1 MSDKFIRRSRET
13 AARKLGD
20 ETMVLAIL
28 DSTLF
33 SLNEVASVV
42 WAAADG
48 QTPLR
53 TIVMNAIV
61 PAFEVD
67 AETAYRDALELVGEL
82 AREGILEVADAPLAP
97 AATEPA
103 GKQR

>member
-1 MSDKFIRRSRET
+1 VSDKFIRRNRAT

-20 ETMVLAIL
+20 ETMVLAVL

-33 SLNEVASVV
+33 SLNEVASIV
-42 WAAADG
+42 WQAADG

-53 TIVMNAIV
+53 EIVARAIV

-67 AETAYRDALELVGEL
+67 AETAYRDALELVEGL
-82 AREGILEVADAPLAP
+82 ARQGILEVADAPLPPEAS
-97 AATEPA
+97 E
-103 GKQR
+103 

>member
-13 AARKLGD
+13 AARRLGD
-20 ETMVLAIL
+20 ETMVLSVV

-33 SLNEVASVV
+33 SLNETASIV
-42 WAAADG
+42 WQAAVG

-53 TIVMNAIV
+53 EIVARAIV

-82 AREGILEVADAPLAP
+82 ARQGILEVADQPLAP
-97 AATEPA
+97 EE
-103 GKQR
+103 R